1 MEWVVAT
8 VHLLVCPFTKV
19 EESFN
24 VQAMHDLLYHGTNLS
39 AYDHLE
45 FPGVVP
51 RTFLGP
57 VFISSLVY
65 PLVFFLKSCGLPNVT
80 RFITQI
86 IIRAGLGFCVIL
98 SFRHFTNAV
107 RRRFGSDVA
116 RWFLIISC
124 SQFHFMFYASRPLPN
139 IMVMPLVLLALR
151 CWLLRNHNALIWF
164 SSVAVIIF
172 RSELAAFLGP
182 ILLYEVLS
190 KRLSLFKC
198 LKIGLITS
206 FLSFLTSVA
215 IDSYIWQRPTWP
227 EGEVFWFNAVL
238 NKSSQWGTM
247 PFLWY
252 WYSAIPRALGFSMF
266 LIPVGVYLD
275 RRTVP
280 LVAVSVLFVL
290 LYSFLPH
297 KELRFIMYTFPLFNT
312 SIACACSRLWAGKN
326 KSFLRLVLSAVAA
339 LHVLGNLLIT
349 GTLLTVA
356 YKNYPGG
363 LALQSLTAIIPQDSP
378 AHIYIDNLAAQ
389 TGVTRFTQTNDLWIY
404 NKTENL
410 NFLDEAH
417 DFTHLIIEA
426 KSAYDSDS
434 RFIKSFKVLGT
445 IEGFSHLSID
455 LKTFPFVQINVK
467 PKLLILECKKSMLPP
482 KPDVRKTDF
491 FEL

>member
-8 VHLLVCPFTKV
+8 VHLLACPFTKV

-24 VQAMHDLLYHGTNLS
+24 VQAMHDLLYHGSNLT

-57 VFISSLVY
+57 VFVSSLVY
-65 PLVFFLKSCGLPNVT
+65 PLVFVLQSSGLSNVT
-80 RFITQI
+80 RFIAQI
-86 IIRAGLGFCVIL
+86 IVRAGLGFCVVL

-107 RRRFGSDVA
+107 RRRFGPNVA
-116 RWFLIISC
+116 RWFLFISC

-139 IMVMPLVLLALR
+139 IMVMPFVLLALR
-151 CWLLRNHNALIWF
+151 CWLLQNHNALIWF
-164 SSVAVIIF
+164 SSVAVVVF

-182 ILLYEVLS
+182 ILLYEVLT
-190 KRLSLFKC
+190 KKLSLFKC

-206 FLSFLTSVA
+206 FLSFLTSFT

-252 WYSAIPRALGFSMF
+252 WYSAIPRALGFSTF
-266 LIPVGVYLD
+266 LIPLGVYLD

-280 LVAVSVLFVL
+280 LVAISALFVL

-312 SIACACSRLWAGKN
+312 AVACACSRLWTGKN
-326 KSFLRLVLSAVAA
+326 KSFLRLGLSVVAA
-339 LHVLGNLLIT
+339 LHIVGNFIIT
-349 GTLLTVA
+349 AILLTVA

-363 LALQSLTAIIPQDSP
+363 VAIQNLTSIIPQDTP

-404 NKTENL
+404 DKTENIDV
-410 NFLDEAH
+410 LDENH
-417 DFTHLIIEA
+417 DFTHLILEA
-426 KSAYDSDS
+426 KAAYETDS
-434 RFIKSFKVLGT
+434 RLIKYFTVLGT
-445 IEGFSHLSID
+445 IEGFSHLSLD
-455 LKTFPFVQINVK
+455 LKTFPYVQINVK
-467 PKLLILECKKSMLPP
+467 PKLLILQSKNWEVPIE
-482 KPDVRKTDF
+482 PDV
-491 FEL
+491 